1 VGSAREN
8 TVCQFVG
15 RVYPT
20 LYPQGMALPA
30 PTLRVDSDT
39 SLPRRFGRLTLLKLM
54 ARGGMGEIFLG
65 ATNGIE
71 GAERPCVLKVIRKE
85 HAEDPSFVARFLD
98 EARVQ
103 SQLAHPGVVQVIEA
117 ATVDSEG
124 GQPFVVLE
132 YVEGRSLAE
141 VRARAVQLG
150 VRIPWADAV
159 AIAASIAD
167 SLVHVH
173 ERTDAKGRPLHI
185 VHRDLS
191 PQNVMIAFA
200 GEAKLIDFGTARA
213 TNRKC
218 HTVSGVVYA
227 KPGYVAP
234 EVANGVSGDHLVD
247 IYALAVILWELCAG
261 RRFLNGDAGEHMA
274 AVGDNRRPLPP
285 IADSIGAP
293 PELDTILAKM
303 AAFDRHAR
311 TTSARLCRTELMALL
326 TTAPSMKGGE
336 RGLRPRV
343 AALLASLYPTEPAR
357 SRAEFARLVKDARLV
372 LRPATPVPAASSD
385 LAADGSVVAG
395 PGAAAESGVV
405 PSGQAAA
412 DAARAPV
419 APIAE
424 DGRLVGTSYRLV
436 KKLGDGAGGSVYEA
450 VHVDLGRRA
459 AVKLLAADLGSS
471 EASVARFRREA
482 RAIAKVSHPATPRL
496 YDYGQAGDGRA
507 FLAMELW
514 DGDTLDIV
522 AGPSGNLTVEDAL
535 HIVREAALAL
545 HAVHIAGLV
554 HRDVKP
560 ANLLVTR
567 DGQVKLL
574 DFGVACVAGHGD
586 DEELA
591 RSGIFGTPAYMAP
604 EQARHAKVDGRADVY
619 ALGSVLY
626 ELLTGRPPFVGANAK
641 EVLDQKREGLPEAP
655 SERAPSRK
663 IPAAIDA
670 LVLQCLAPFA
680 EDRPASAHA
689 FAEAIDAVAKGL
701 DRRLSRRRAGARA
714 LFAAAMLSA
723 VALLGVYGQ
732 RTYQQEITQG
742 VATIVALAK
751 PTPRAPQFAPL
762 PPAEAVV
769 QLQVPPA
776 TLSPANAQAQ
786 AQARNAALAESSPD
800 SKDAA
805 EAAVPVEQL
814 QAADAKTDEA
824 AVADAKQLR
833 SRARRA
839 LRRHRYEEAKRIAEA
854 WVKADGST
862 DARLTLARAELQ
874 LGDNEAA
881 KETLQAALAADPTA
895 DDARGLMREAE
906 GGKRGGSSSKKRV
919 ALAKE

>member
-1 VGSAREN
+1 
-8 TVCQFVG
+8 
-15 RVYPT
+15 
-20 LYPQGMALPA
+20 MALPA

-117 ATVDSEG
+117 ATVESEG

-173 ERTDAKGRPLHI
+173 ERTDSKGRPLHI

-372 LRPATPVPAASSD
+372 LRPATPAPVAASA

-412 DAARAPV
+412 SDAGRVPA

-482 RAIAKVSHPATPRL
+482 RAIAKVSHSATPRL
-496 YDYGQAGDGRA
+496 YDYGQASDGRA

-522 AGPSGNLTVEDAL
+522 AGPSGNLTVENAL
-535 HIVREAALAL
+535 HITREAALAL

-641 EVLDQKREGLPEAP
+641 EILDQKREGLPEAP
-655 SERAPSRK
+655 SERAPTRK

-689 FAEAIDAVAKGL
+689 LAEAIDGVAKGL
-701 DRRLSRRRAGARA
+701 DRRLARRRAGARA

-732 RTYQQEITQG
+732 RTYHQEINRG
-742 VATIVALAK
+742 LESVAAFAK
-751 PTPRAPQFAPL
+751 PTPRAPQFAPI
-762 PPAEAVV
+762 PPGEAVV
-769 QLQVPPA
+769 KVQAQGEMQPA
-776 TLSPANAQAQ
+776 AVAQAVGD
-786 AQARNAALAESSPD
+786 AGPAAASNED
-800 SKDAA
+800 
-805 EAAVPVEQL
+805 AVPVEQL

-824 AVADAKQLR
+824 GVADAKQLR

-874 LGDNEAA
+874 LGDNESA

-895 DDARGLMREAE
+895 DDARGLLREAE
-906 GGKRGGSSSKKRV
+906 GGKRGAASSKKRV